1 MIGAAAVHP
10 LPCHTTTR
18 PAAASSAAGGLAAG
32 LQQPGLLLLELGLL
46 PLALQG
52 SGLYSP
58 LAIVIIGGL
67 LTSTLLGRL
76 VTPVMYK
83 LLPPPIVVQPD
94 AKVDASLAVTRAV

>member
-1 MIGAAAVHP
+1 VALDDAITQAGEIRFLPILLTSATAIG
-10 LPCHTTTR
+10 
-18 PAAASSAAGGLAAG
+18 
-32 LQQPGLLLLELGLL
+32 GLL

-67 LTSTLLGRL
+67 ISSTLLGRL

-83 LLPPPIVVQPD
+83 LLPPSIVAQPA
-94 AKVDASLAVTRAV
+94 AKIDASLLPVRSG